1 MSRVIVVGGGAAG
14 IMAAISAAMS
24 GHSVSIYEK
33 NERLGKKLYITGKGR
48 CNLTNASDMENI
60 MRHVISNPRFLYSA
74 FDAWTNTDMMELVEN
89 AGCRLKVERGERVF
103 PVSDKSIDVI
113 NALEG
118 LLDKYNVE
126 IKLRTEVKSILIEDG
141 ICKGVLLNSGKKEY
155 AGNAIVCTGGLSYKS
170 TGSTGDGYTWARESG
185 HTITK
190 TFPSL
195 VPLVIKEDICERLQ
209 GLSLKNVRLS
219 ITDGKKKLYDEQGE
233 MLFTHFGIS
242 GPLVLSA
249 SSYVVKAL
257 KERELKLHID
267 LKPALSTEQLD
278 NRIVRDFNNNL
289 NKDFRNSLSELYP
302 SKLIPVMVD
311 LSEIDPYK
319 KTNAVTKVER
329 EKLVKLTKNL
339 ELTITNA
346 RGYEEAIITKGG
358 ISTKDIDPKT
368 MQSKLVS
375 GLYFA
380 GEVLDLDAT
389 TGGYNLQI
397 AWSTGYLAGRSI
409 L

>member
-126 IKLRTEVKSILIEDG
+126 INLRTEVKSILIEDG

-155 AGNAIVCTGGLSYKS
+155 AGSTIVCTGGLSYKS
-170 TGSTGDGYTWARESG
+170 TGSTGDGYIWARESG

-249 SSYVVKAL
+249 SSYVVKTL

-319 KTNAVTKVER
+319 KTNAVTKAER
-329 EKLVKLTKNL
+329 ERLVKLTKNL

>member
-118 LLDKYNVE
+118 LLNKYNVE
-126 IKLRTEVKSILIEDG
+126 IKLRTEIKSILIEDG

-155 AGNAIVCTGGLSYKS
+155 AGNTIVCTGGLSYKS
-170 TGSTGDGYTWARESG
+170 TGSTGDGYIWARESG

-249 SSYVVKAL
+249 SSYVVKTL

-319 KTNAVTKVER
+319 KTNAVTKAER

>member
-1 MSRVIVVGGGAAG
+1 MSKVIIIGGGAAG
-14 IMAAISAAMS
+14 MMAAISAAMC

-33 NERLGKKLYITGKGR
+33 NEKLGKKLYITGKGR

-74 FDAWTNTDMMELVEN
+74 FDAWTNLDMMELVEN
-89 AGCRLKVERGERVF
+89 AGCHLKVERGERVF
-103 PVSDKSIDVI
+103 PVSDKSVDVI
-113 NALEG
+113 RALEK
-118 LLDKYNVE
+118 LLKKYNIE
-126 IKLRTEVKSILIEDG
+126 IRLHSEVKSIIIEEG
-141 ICKGVLLNSGKKEY
+141 ICRGILLSNGKKEY
-155 AGNAIVCTGGLSYKS
+155 ADSTIVCTGGLSYKS
-170 TGSTGDGYTWARESG
+170 TGSTGDGYTWAKDSG
-185 HTITK
+185 HEIIK

-195 VPLVIKEDICERLQ
+195 VPLVVKEDICERLQ
-209 GLSLKNVRLS
+209 GLSLRNVRLS

-249 SSYVVKAL
+249 SSYVVKIL
-257 KERELKLHID
+257 KDRELKLHID
-267 LKPALSTEQLD
+267 LKPALSFEQLD
-278 NRIVRDFNNNL
+278 NRIIRDFNDNI

-302 SKLIPVMVD
+302 NKLIPVMID
-311 LSEIDPYK
+311 LSKIDPYK
-319 KTNAVTKVER
+319 KTNAVTKEER
-329 EKLVKLTKNL
+329 ERLVGLTKNL
-339 ELTITNA
+339 ELTLTGA

-368 MQSKLVS
+368 MQSKHIK

-389 TGGYNLQI
+389 TGGHNLQI